1 MTSRACMMKMMMIMM
16 IMMIMMMIM
25 IGSSGVS
32 PASSIPGINEI
43 LVTDTDTGHT
53 CRHVTT
59 GHTDSGHHT
68 FPEISIHVPDL
79 REAAKL
85 GSRSVTSTY
94 LLST

>member
-1 MTSRACMMKMMMIMM
+1 MIMK
-16 IMMIMMMIM
+16 IMMMCL
-25 IGSSGVS
+25 GSSGVS

-53 CRHVTT
+53 CRHVTS
-59 GHTDSGHHT
+59 GHTDSGHT

-85 GSRSVTSTY
+85 GSRSDTSPY
-94 LLST
+94 LLSTYESE

>member
-1 MTSRACMMKMMMIMM
+1 MIMIM
-16 IMMIMMMIM
+16 IMKIMMMCL
-25 IGSSGVS
+25 GSSGVS

-53 CRHVTT
+53 CRHVTS

-85 GSRSVTSTY
+85 GSRSDTSPY
-94 LLST
+94 LLSTYESE

>member
-1 MTSRACMMKMMMIMM
+1 MIMMMMMMIMM
-16 IMMIMMMIM
+16 CL
-25 IGSSGVS
+25 GSSGVS

-59 GHTDSGHHT
+59 GHTDSGHT

-85 GSRSVTSTY
+85 GSRSDTFYISTIY
-94 LLST
+94 LEM